1 MLERSLLYC
10 LQWTVLCLQGVGMN
24 SGGQDYPSDSIRRR
38 MGHRMKAFG
47 VGMMLAPP
55 TNRTMRGGAGLMT
68 RKTLSLFLSIFVTA
82 MFIDSLPI

>member
-1 MLERSLLYC
+1 MLERGLLYC
-10 LQWTVLCLQGVGMN
+10 LWWTLLCLQGVGMN
-24 SGGQDYPSDSIRRR
+24 SRGQDYPSDRVRRR

-55 TNRTMRGGAGLMT
+55 TDGSMRGGAGLMT
-68 RKTLSLFLSIFVTA
+68 RKTLPLFLSIFVTA